1 MQALIF
7 GDGPMGRALAHALT
21 QRGDTVRVLRRPG
34 ADGHP
39 ADALVGV
46 DVAFEASVGSAVR
59 SNVQAAMAAG
69 CPSLV
74 IATTGWNGERALVS
88 TALEA
93 AGGAGVWAANFSVGT
108 ALFGRL
114 VDEAAALYG
123 QVAAFEPFIVEWH
136 RRAKRDRPSG
146 TARDLAARLAA
157 RSTGAE
163 ALEVA
168 SVRAGSS
175 PGMHLV
181 GFDAPGE
188 TVELRIT
195 ARDRSAYAVGAL
207 AAADWLL
214 RESRAPG
221 LHPFDS
227 VVDEFVAGPIPAAG
241 DGALSPVPISVDLRS
256 MS

>member
-7 GDGPMGRALAHALT
+7 GDGPMGRALAQGLAE
-21 QRGDTVRVLRRPG
+21 RGDTARVLGRPG
-34 ADGHP
+34 PAGHSP
-39 ADALVGV
+39 AALAGV
-46 DVAFEASVGSAVR
+46 DVAFDASVGSAVR
-59 SNVQAAMAAG
+59 GNIEATMAAG
-69 CPSLV
+69 CGAFV
-74 IATTGWNGERALVS
+74 IATTGWNDQRAPLS
-88 TALEA
+88 ATLEA
-93 AGGAGVWAANFSVGT
+93 GGGSAVWASNFSLGT

-114 VDEAAALYG
+114 VDAAAALYG
-123 QVAAFEPFIVEWH
+123 PFEAFDPFIVEWH

-157 RSTGAE
+157 PG
-163 ALEVA
+163 LEVA

-195 ARDRSAYAVGAL
+195 ARDRSAYAAGAL

-214 RESRAPG
+214 RAPRAPG

-227 VVDEFVAGPIPAAG
+227 VVDDLVAGQVHPRR
-241 DGALSPVPISVDLRS
+241 DGVPSPVAIGATHRS
-256 MS
+256 SS

>member
-7 GDGPMGRALAHALT
+7 GDGPMGRALALALT
-21 QRGDTVRVLRRPG
+21 ERGDTARMLGRAE
-34 ADGHP
+34 ADNHP
-39 ADALVGV
+39 PKALVGA
-46 DVAFEASVGSAVR
+46 DVAFEASIGDAVP

-69 CPSLV
+69 CRTVV
-74 IATTGWNGERALVS
+74 IATTGWNDRLSEVRS
-88 TALEA
+88 MLEA
-93 AGGAGVWAANFSVGT
+93 FGGAAVWAANFSLGT
-108 ALFGRL
+108 RLFGRL

-123 QVAAFEPFIVEWH
+123 HVEAFEPYIVEWH

-146 TARDLAARLAA
+146 TARDLAERLTTRTSTAA
-157 RSTGAE
+157 H
-163 ALEVA
+163 LEVA

-195 ARDRSAYAVGAL
+195 ARDRSAYAAGAL

-214 RESRAPG
+214 REPRTPG
-221 LHPFDS
+221 LHSFDS
-227 VVDEFVAGPIPAAG
+227 VVDDLVATPDSSVG
-241 DGALSPVPISVDLRS
+241 DGQPSLAAIGSTTRRNS
-256 MS
+256 

>member
-7 GDGPMGRALAHALT
+7 GDGPMGRALAGALEARDAAVEV
-21 QRGDTVRVLRRPG
+21 RGRPAAG
-34 ADGHP
+34 GHP
-39 ADALVGV
+39 ATELAGA
-46 DVAFEASVGSAVR
+46 DVVFDASVGAAVR
-59 SNVQAAMAAG
+59 SNLAAATAAG
-69 CPSLV
+69 CRSIV
-74 IATTGWNGERALVS
+74 VATTGWNEDRAAVDLDLRS
-88 TALEA
+88 
-93 AGGAGVWAANFSVGT
+93 AGAVGVWASNFSLGT

-114 VDEAAALYG
+114 VDRAAALYG
-123 QVAAFEPFIVEWH
+123 HVAAFEPFIVEWH

-146 TARDLAARLAA
+146 TARDLAARLGAA
-157 RSTGAE
+157 TASTGA
-163 ALEVA
+163 LELV

-195 ARDRSAYAVGAL
+195 ARDRSAYAAGAL

-214 RESRAPG
+214 RAPRAPG

-227 VVDEFVAGPIPAAG
+227 VVDDLVAGPVHPAAT
-241 DGALSPVPISVDLRS
+241 DSPSPAAIGLTQ
-256 MS
+256 

>member
-7 GDGPMGRALAHALT
+7 GDGPMGRELALALAE
-21 QRGDTVRVLRRPG
+21 RGDAPRILGRPG
-34 ADGHP
+34 PVGHP
-39 ADALVGV
+39 PNVLVGSE
-46 DVAFEASVGSAVR
+46 VAFEASVGSAVR
-59 SNVQAAMAAG
+59 SNLEAALAAG
-69 CPSLV
+69 CRALV
-74 IATTGWNGERALVS
+74 IATTGWSDQQADVRS
-88 TALEA
+88 TLEA
-93 AGGAGVWAANFSVGT
+93 AGAAAVWAANFSLGT

-123 QVAAFEPFIVEWH
+123 HVESFDPFIVEWH

-146 TARDLAARLAA
+146 TARDLAARLGAGSA
-157 RSTGAE
+157 RAE

-168 SVRAGSS
+168 SIRAGSS

-195 ARDRSAYAVGAL
+195 ARDRSAYAAGAL
-207 AAADWLL
+207 AAADWLQ
-214 RESRAPG
+214 RQPRAPG

-227 VVDEFVAGPIPAAG
+227 VVDELVAGPLPSSR
-241 DGALSPVPISVDLRS
+241 DGHPSADAIGSTLRS
-256 MS
+256 TP